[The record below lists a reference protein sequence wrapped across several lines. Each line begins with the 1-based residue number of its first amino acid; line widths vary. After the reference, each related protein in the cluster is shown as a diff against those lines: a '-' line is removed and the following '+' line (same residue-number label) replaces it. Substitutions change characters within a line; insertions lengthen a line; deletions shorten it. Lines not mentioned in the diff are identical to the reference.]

1 MRTQTKTA
9 IVGGGAAA
17 LVLAFAGP
25 PLIAGAADHLDAPGL
40 AAPSGR
46 ADADITDVYAF
57 QGKNAK
63 NTVLVLNTG
72 PGAGAIAPLDYGTD
86 VQYVVSVDQNGDAR
100 RDLAY
105 VFRFGKGNG
114 TGAGQAYT
122 VTQYS
127 GSSAGNLKKGTKIA
141 SGKTGSTKAF
151 ANNSSRV
158 FAGLRSDPF
167 FFDLEAFQGAVG
179 GSGNGRTFCD
189 AKAKDFFAPLN
200 VNSIV
205 LEVPDAALGKAIG
218 VWGMTVTPDG
228 RVDRMG
234 RPAINTVFNK
244 GEDKNRFNVTS
255 PANDSDLYRANVIS
269 TLKALGGYTD
279 KAAGDLADV
288 LLPDILTYDTSSK
301 AQGPLNG
308 RALADDVIDAELGIV
323 TQGAVKGDCVA
334 AHSDYST
341 SFPYLGSPK

>member
-9 IVGGGAAA
+9 VAGAGVAT
-17 LVLAFAGP
+17 LVLALAGP
-25 PLIAGAADHLDAPGL
+25 PLLAGAADHLDAPGL
-40 AAPSGR
+40 TAPSGR

-57 QGKNAK
+57 QGKDAS
-63 NTVLVLNTG
+63 NTVLVMNTG

-86 VQYVVSVDQNGDAR
+86 VQYVISVDTNGDAR
-100 RDLAY
+100 RNLAY

-114 TGAGQAYT
+114 TGKGQAYT
-122 VTQYS
+122 VTKYS
-127 GSSAGNLKKGTKIA
+127 GASAGNLKNGTKVG
-141 SGKTGSTKAF
+141 SGMTGSSKSFGGGTE
-151 ANNSSRV
+151 V

-167 FFDLEAFQGAVG
+167 FFDLDAFMGAVG
-179 GSGNGRTFCD
+179 GNGNGRKFCD
-189 AKAKDFFAPLN
+189 AKATDFFKPLN

-205 LEVPDAALGKAIG
+205 LEMPDTALGKNIG

-255 PANDSDLYRANVIS
+255 PASDPKLYRANVIS

-279 KAAGDLADV
+279 AAAGKLADL
-288 LLPDILTYDTSSK
+288 LLPDILTYDTSTK
-301 AQGPLNG
+301 AVGPLNG

-323 TQGAVKGDCVA
+323 TQGGIKGDCIA
-334 AHSDYST
+334 AHTDYST
-341 SFPYLGSPK
+341 SFPYLGAPR

>member
-1 MRTQTKTA
+1 VRTQTKTVIA
-9 IVGGGAAA
+9 GAGVAA

-25 PLIAGAADHLDAPGL
+25 PLLAGAADHLDAPGL
-40 AAPSGR
+40 TAPSGR

-57 QGKNAK
+57 QGRKAA
-63 NTVLVLNTG
+63 NTVLVLDTG

-86 VQYVVSVDQNGDAR
+86 VRYVVSVDNTGDAQ

-105 VFRFGKGNG
+105 VLRFGKGNG
-114 TGAGQAYT
+114 TGKGQAYT
-122 VTQYS
+122 VTKYAGAGARTLTR
-127 GSSAGNLKKGTKIA
+127 GSKVAAGM
-141 SGKTGSTKAF
+141 TGRPMSFGGDSMA
-151 ANNSSRV
+151 

-167 FFDLEAFQGAVG
+167 FFDLGAFTGAVG

-189 AKAKDFFAPLN
+189 AMTSDFFAPLN

-205 LEVPDAALGKAIG
+205 LEVPDRTLGKNIG
-218 VWGMTVTPDG
+218 VWGMTITSDG
-228 RVDRMG
+228 PVDRMG

-244 GEDKNRFNVTS
+244 GEDKNSFNRT
-255 PANDSDLYRANVIS
+255 PPQRDAALYRNNVVN

-279 KAAGDLADV
+279 TAAGQIADL
-288 LLPDILTYDTSSK
+288 LLPDVLTYDTSTK
-301 AQGPLNG
+301 AAGPLNG

-334 AHSDYST
+334 AHGDYLST
-341 SFPYLGSPK
+341 FPYLGAPH

>member
-1 MRTQTKTA
+1 VRTNMKMA
-9 IVGGGAAA
+9 IGGTGAAA

-25 PLIAGAADHLDAPGL
+25 PLLAGAADHLDAPGL
-40 AAPSGR
+40 TAPSGR

-57 QGKNAK
+57 QGRNAR

-86 VQYVVSVDQNGDAR
+86 VRYIVSVDRTGDAK

-122 VTQYS
+122 VTKYM
-127 GSSAGNLKKGTKIA
+127 GASARSLTNGMKVA
-141 SGKTGSTKAF
+141 SGRTGMAKGF
-151 ANNSSRV
+151 GGSSRV

-167 FFDLEAFQGAVG
+167 FFDLDAFTGAVG

-189 AKAKDFFAPLN
+189 AKKTDFFAPLN

-205 LEVPDAALGKAIG
+205 LEVPDSALGKKIG
-218 VWGMTVTPDG
+218 VWGMTMTPDG

-244 GEDKNRFNVTS
+244 GEDKNSFNRTL
-255 PANDSDLYRANVIS
+255 PASDPMLYRANVVG

-279 KAAGDLADV
+279 KAAGALADV
-288 LLPDILTYDTSSK
+288 LLPDVLTYDTRT
-301 AQGPLNG
+301 AAAGPLNG

-334 AHSDYST
+334 PHSDYIA
-341 SFPYLGSPK
+341 SFPYLGAPH

>member
-1 MRTQTKTA
+1 MKTNLTMA
-9 IVGGGAAA
+9 LAGTGATA

-25 PLIAGAADHLDAPGL
+25 PLLAGAADHLDAPGL
-40 AAPSGR
+40 TAPSGR

-57 QGKNAK
+57 QGKDAR

-86 VQYVVSVDQNGDAR
+86 VRYIVNIDRTGDAK

-122 VTQYS
+122 VTKYMGAS
-127 GSSAGNLKKGTKIA
+127 ARSLTNGMKVAAGTTGASKSFGGSSK
-141 SGKTGSTKAF
+141 
-151 ANNSSRV
+151 V

-167 FFDLEAFQGAVG
+167 FFDLDAFTGAVG

-189 AKAKDFFAPLN
+189 AKTADFFSPLN

-205 LEVPDAALGKAIG
+205 LEVPDSMLGRNIG
-218 VWGMTVTPDG
+218 VWGMTMTSDG

-244 GEDKNRFNVTS
+244 GEDKNAFNRTLPDRD
-255 PANDSDLYRANVIS
+255 PALYRANVVA
-269 TLKALGGYTD
+269 TLKALGGYSD
-279 KAAGDLADV
+279 MAAGDLADV
-288 LLPDILTYDTSSK
+288 LLPDVLTYDTRTAAK
-301 AQGPLNG
+301 GPLNG
-308 RALADDVIDAELGIV
+308 RALSDDVIDAELGIV

-334 AHSDYST
+334 PHSDYRA
-341 SFPYLGSPK
+341 SFPYLGAPK